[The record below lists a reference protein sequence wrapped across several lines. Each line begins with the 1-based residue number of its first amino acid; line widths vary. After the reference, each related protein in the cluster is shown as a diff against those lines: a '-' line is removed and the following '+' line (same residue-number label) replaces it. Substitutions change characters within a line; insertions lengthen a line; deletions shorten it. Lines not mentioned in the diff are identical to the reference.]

1 MPLPLEQWYLEIP
14 IVTRVYLTLVA
25 LTSFACTLD
34 LIKPIQLYFNW
45 NLILHDH
52 EVWRLITSFLY
63 FGNFSIDF
71 IFHMFFISRYSRMLE
86 EGSFRGRTADYFWLL
101 MLGVISFIIVIPIF
115 TARSQFLFL
124 STPLTFMLVYIWS
137 RRNPQVRMSFLGILN
152 FNAPYLPWVLLGFT
166 IILNNIWPAGDILG
180 LIIGHIYYF
189 LEDVYPK
196 LFNLPVSY
204 HMLGAPKFVKKTFD
218 YLMRDTQDA
227 NLMDDDDIDNIDSDT
242 DQEDL
247 NTPATTTIHNEG
259 GFVLGGEEE
268 GEDEKK
274 RREKDHPDVTGETS
288 SSSSTNAAINQTKK
302 EEGQSHSTTE
312 STKEEIKEEDN
323 FTSNT
328 ETNASQPNISSDG
341 LKKRTFVPD
350 FNPTSEPGGYRWN
363 NTEAPSTTTTDAAT
377 ATTTTTNTEEEKKD
391 I

>member
-1 MPLPLEQWYLEIP
+1 MPFPLEQWYLEIP

-34 LIKPIQLYFNW
+34 IIKPIQLYFNW
-45 NLILHDH
+45 NLILHNR
-52 EVWRLITSFLY
+52 EFWRLITSFLY

-86 EGSFRGRTADYFWLL
+86 EGSFRGRTADYFWMI
-101 MLGVISFIIVIPIF
+101 MLGVVAFIIVIPIF

-166 IILNNIWPAGDILG
+166 ILLNNIWPAGDILG

-196 LFNLPVSY
+196 LFNLPMTY
-204 HMLGAPKFVKKTFD
+204 HMLGAPKFIKKAFD
-218 YLMRDTQDA
+218 YLMRDAQDA
-227 NLMDDDDIDNIDSDT
+227 NIIDDDDIDNIDSDS

-247 NTPATTTIHNEG
+247 NTPATTTLHNEG
-259 GFVLGGEEE
+259 GFVLGG
-268 GEDEKK
+268 GAAAADTTTT
-274 RREKDHPDVTGETS
+274 TGES
-288 SSSSTNAAINQTKK
+288 SNETDKTKK
-302 EEGQSHSTTE
+302 EGEGE
-312 STKEEIKEEDN
+312 GEGETKEKDSLSTPNVVEEAKGDD
-323 FTSNT
+323 FTSTT

-350 FNPTSEPGGYRWN
+350 FNPSSEPGGYNWN
-363 NTEAPSTTTTDAAT
+363 SASAETEAT
-377 ATTTTTNTEEEKKD
+377 ATATNTEEKKD

>member
-1 MPLPLEQWYLEIP
+1 MPFPLEQWYMEIP

-34 LIKPIQLYFNW
+34 IIKPIQLYFNW
-45 NLILHDH
+45 NLILQNH
-52 EVWRLITSFLY
+52 EYWRLITSFLY

-101 MLGVISFIIVIPIF
+101 FMGVIAFIIVIPIF

-166 IILNNIWPAGDILG
+166 ILLNHIWPSGDILG

-196 LFNLPVSY
+196 LFNLPLTY
-204 HMLGAPKFVKKTFD
+204 HMLGAPKFVKKAFD
-218 YLMRDTQDA
+218 YLMRDAQDA
-227 NLMDDDDIDNIDSDT
+227 NLMDDDDIDNIDSDS

-247 NTPATTTIHNEG
+247 NTPSTTTVHNEG
-259 GFVLGGEEE
+259 GFILGNGENL
-268 GEDEKK
+268 GE
-274 RREKDHPDVTGETS
+274 S
-288 SSSSTNAAINQTKK
+288 SSDNKK
-302 EEGQSHSTTE
+302 EEEEAGESLTTPPV
-312 STKEEIKEEDN
+312 EEAEEAKADT
-323 FTSNT
+323 FTSST
-328 ETNASQPNISSDG
+328 ETNASQPNISSEG

-350 FNPTSEPGGYRWN
+350 FNPSSEPGGYNWN
-363 NTEAPSTTTTDAAT
+363 SSSTDTE
-377 ATTTTTNTEEEKKD
+377 NKKD
-391 I
+391 N

>member
-1 MPLPLEQWYLEIP
+1 MPFPLEQWYMEIP
-14 IVTRVYLTLVA
+14 VVTRVYLTLVA

-34 LIKPIQLYFNW
+34 IIKPIQLYFNW
-45 NLILHDH
+45 NLILYNH
-52 EVWRLITSFLY
+52 EYWRLITSFLF

-101 MLGVISFIIVIPIF
+101 MFGVVSFIFVIPIF
-115 TARSQFLFL
+115 TARSKFLFL

-166 IILNNIWPAGDILG
+166 ILLNGIWPADDILG

-196 LFNLPVSY
+196 LFNLPLTY
-204 HMLGAPKFVKKTFD
+204 HILGAPKFVKKAFD
-218 YLMRDTQDA
+218 YFMRDAQDA
-227 NLMDDDDIDNIDSDT
+227 NLADDDDIDNIDT
-242 DQEDL
+242 DSEQEDF
-247 NTPATTTIHNEG
+247 NDQSTTTLHNEG
-259 GFVLGGEEE
+259 GFILGDTTGESTSTDQKKEGGEEE
-268 GEDEKK
+268 VGDASLSSPPPYEEEAKGDE
-274 RREKDHPDVTGETS
+274 
-288 SSSSTNAAINQTKK
+288 
-302 EEGQSHSTTE
+302 
-312 STKEEIKEEDN
+312 

-350 FNPTSEPGGYRWN
+350 FNPSSEPGGYNWQ
-363 NTEAPSTTTTDAAT
+363 SSDSAT
-377 ATTTTTNTEEEKKD
+377 AETATTTNTEEKKD
-391 I
+391 L

>member
-1 MPLPLEQWYLEIP
+1 MPFPLEQWYLEIP

-25 LTSFACTLD
+25 LTSFATTLD
-34 LIKPIQLYFNW
+34 IIRPIQLYFNW
-45 NLILHDH
+45 NLILH
-52 EVWRLITSFLY
+52 EREYWRLITSFLY

-86 EGSFRGRTADYFWLL
+86 EGSFRGRTADYFWML
-101 MLGVISFIIVIPIF
+101 MLGVVAFIIVIPIF
-115 TARSQFLFL
+115 TARSQYLFL

-166 IILNNIWPAGDILG
+166 VLLNNIWPADDILG

-196 LFNLPVSY
+196 LFNLPMTY
-204 HMLGAPKFVKKTFD
+204 HILGAPKFIKKAFD
-218 YLMRDTQDA
+218 YLMRDAQDA
-227 NLMDDDDIDNIDSDT
+227 NIMDDDDIDNIDSDS

-247 NTPATTTIHNEG
+247 NTPATTTLHNEG
-259 GFVLGGEEE
+259 GFVLGGGDDNTETDKKDEQENDEKSKDQSLFPSTSSAE
-268 GEDEKK
+268 GE
-274 RREKDHPDVTGETS
+274 
-288 SSSSTNAAINQTKK
+288 A
-302 EEGQSHSTTE
+302 EEVKGN
-312 STKEEIKEEDN
+312 D

-328 ETNASQPNISSDG
+328 ETNASQPNISSEG

-350 FNPTSEPGGYRWN
+350 FNPTSEPGGYNWSSSSVTN
-363 NTEAPSTTTTDAAT
+363 AE
-377 ATTTTTNTEEEKKD
+377 ATTTANNTEEKKD

>member
-1 MPLPLEQWYLEIP
+1 MPFPLEQWYLEIP

-34 LIKPIQLYFNW
+34 IIKPIQLYFNW
-45 NLILHDH
+45 NLILHNY
-52 EVWRLITSFLY
+52 EFWRLITSFLY

-86 EGSFRGRTADYFWLL
+86 EGSFRGRTADYFWMI
-101 MLGVISFIIVIPIF
+101 MLGVVAFIIVIPIF

-166 IILNNIWPAGDILG
+166 ILLNNIWPAGDILG

-189 LEDVYPK
+189 LEDIYPK
-196 LFNLPVSY
+196 LFNLPMTY
-204 HMLGAPKFVKKTFD
+204 HMLGAPKFVKKIFD

-227 NLMDDDDIDNIDSDT
+227 NIIDDDDIDNIDSDS

-259 GFVLGGEEE
+259 GFVLGAETSTTT
-268 GEDEKK
+268 
-274 RREKDHPDVTGETS
+274 TGES
-288 SSSSTNAAINQTKK
+288 SNEADKMKVSETK
-302 EEGQSHSTTE
+302 T
-312 STKEEIKEEDN
+312 EEIDSLSPKVEEAKGDI
-323 FTSNT
+323 FTSTT

-350 FNPTSEPGGYRWN
+350 FNPSSEPGGYNWN
-363 NTEAPSTTTTDAAT
+363 NSSSTNTETAA
-377 ATTTTTNTEEEKKD
+377 TTTNTEEKKD